1 MSRALPRANSL
12 QAIIFSG
19 LKPEQMP
26 AAAGLSNFV
35 RIFAG
40 ALGTSL
46 FTTLWESRAVMHHA
60 HLAEGVNA
68 ANPGATLAMAQL
80 AAAGQS
86 AEQTGATL
94 TRLLDQ
100 QAYTMAVTDVFYLS
114 AVLFIVLIGLV
125 WMTKPKLGGGAG
137 AADAGG
143 AH

>member
-1 MSRALPRANSL
+1 
-12 QAIIFSG
+12 
-19 LKPEQMP
+19 MP

-60 HLAEGVNA
+60 HLAEAVNA
-68 ANPGATLAMAQL
+68 GNQGATQAMAQL

-94 TRLLDQ
+94 TRLIDQ